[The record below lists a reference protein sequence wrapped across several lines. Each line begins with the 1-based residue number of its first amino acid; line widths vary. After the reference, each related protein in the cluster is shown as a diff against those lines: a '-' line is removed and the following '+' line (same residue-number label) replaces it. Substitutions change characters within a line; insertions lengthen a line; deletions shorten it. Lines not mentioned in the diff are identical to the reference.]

1 MEAITL
7 HDKQFSPY
15 ITSDEIKTDVKK
27 LAERLFSDYGH
38 TTPLF
43 IGVLNGSFIFM
54 ADLLREYPGP
64 CEVSF
69 VKVRSYSGTQSS
81 GTVTEVIGLSD
92 RVKDREVVLIEDIV
106 DTGNT
111 MVALHNIF
119 EGHEP
124 AGLKVATLFFKPE
137 AYKQNIPVDYVAREI
152 QNQFIVGY
160 GLDYDG
166 LGRNLPH
173 VYKIIE
179 S

>member
-1 MEAITL
+1 METIKL
-7 HDKQFSPY
+7 HDKEFSPF
-15 ITSDEIKTDVKK
+15 ITSDQIEADVKE
-27 LAERLFSDYGH
+27 LAVALHKQYGD

-54 ADLLREYPGP
+54 ADLLRCYPGP

-81 GTVTEVIGLSD
+81 GTVTEVIGISD
-92 RVKDREVVLIEDIV
+92 RVKDRHVVLIEDIV

-124 AGLKVATLFFKPE
+124 ASLKVATLFYKPE

-152 QNQFIVGY
+152 QNEFIVGY

>member
-1 MEAITL
+1 METIKL
-7 HDKQFSPY
+7 HDKQFSPF
-15 ITSDEIKTDVKK
+15 ITSDQIEADVKE
-27 LAERLFSDYGH
+27 LAAALHKQYGD

-43 IGVLNGSFIFM
+43 IGVLNGSFVFM
-54 ADLLREYPGP
+54 ADLLRYYPGL

-92 RVKDREVVLIEDIV
+92 RVKDRHVVLIEDIV

-111 MVALHNIF
+111 MVALHHIF

-124 AGLKVATLFFKPE
+124 ASLKVATLFFKPE

-152 QNQFIVGY
+152 QNEFIVGY